1 MLPIITPLKVCGAL
15 STSADCGGCMLLF
28 LDTTRKS
35 NSSDIFILC
44 TLFPA
49 ERADNDQPVLAALH
63 VAERMGLWPNGKKSN
78 EQSVEEMNRA
88 DMLIV
93 WIILLEGQS
102 NLYSPDPLRISQ
114 TPKGTLERDLAVEQ
128 ATQRCPPI
136 LPRRWGFR
144 HQGAV

>member
-1 MLPIITPLKVCGAL
+1 MI
-15 STSADCGGCMLLF
+15 SQYW
-28 LDTTRKS
+28 
-35 NSSDIFILC
+35 LC
-44 TLFPA
+44 YTLQKDWAFGQMA
-49 ERADNDQPVLAALH
+49 
-63 VAERMGLWPNGKKSN
+63 KKSN
-78 EQSVEEMNRA
+78 EQSVEEMNHA

-114 TPKGTLERDLAVEQ
+114 TPKGTLERDLAIEQ

-144 HQGAV
+144 HHGAV